1 MHACMH
7 VCMNVRVHACMRGRV
22 CFVCVCVAMYLRATT
37 QYYTHTHTQTHMTSA
52 RQSPR
57 ASVMLPAA
65 SHHNPESLNPRD
77 TTPCPLLFARDA
89 GIPLPP
95 APCTARTVHAYAT
108 SALGS
113 RGSGPAYSRTFCVGV
128 ATGAA
133 GLDHCPP
140 HGTRAGES
148 APLAG
153 APPRPST
160 IAPVDAQLRTPG
172 TQKRPDLER
181 ALGTLEDE
189 ADAAFRPILPFL
201 QTGRGSWLSVASKES
216 NKSYCKSP
224 PGPKLPC
231 KLTIMGSSVR
241 GGRGR

>member
-1 MHACMH
+1 
-7 VCMNVRVHACMRGRV
+7 
-22 CFVCVCVAMYLRATT
+22 
-37 QYYTHTHTQTHMTSA
+37 MTSA

-201 QTGRGSWLSVASKES
+201 RRAEVRGCPLRARRVINRIVNRLPGLNCRVSLPASW
-216 NKSYCKSP
+216 
-224 PGPKLPC
+224 
-231 KLTIMGSSVR
+231 ISVR
-241 GGRGR
+241 PRRRRRR